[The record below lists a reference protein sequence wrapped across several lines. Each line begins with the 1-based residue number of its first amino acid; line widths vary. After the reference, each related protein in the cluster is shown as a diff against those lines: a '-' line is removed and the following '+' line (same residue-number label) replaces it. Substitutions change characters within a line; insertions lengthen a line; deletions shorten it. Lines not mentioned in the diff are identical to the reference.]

1 MKPLAFADV
10 AVLVRAGDD
19 AAVAKR
25 SLGEGARITLDGA
38 LPGGSPGAEL
48 RLRAAVSPGHRF
60 VLRDVPAGELV
71 RQYGEPIGTSRG
83 LVAGDV
89 LTPENLANE
98 VPIVREVPEDLT
110 NPPPEYVPEPERPTF
125 RGIRRPDGRVGT
137 RNWIAIVPTSM
148 CASHEA
154 TQIALRAELSLHS
167 RERFPAVDGVVALP
181 HDKGCGCP
189 DGSNLEVLL
198 RTLAAYA
205 DHPNVGG
212 VVFIDLGCEK
222 THLGMLG
229 RYLKDRGG
237 LSWEKP
243 TAWIGIQEVGGTEA
257 AIAAGLAAVE
267 EMLPA
272 VQTVERTD
280 VSVSELVLGVKCGGS
295 DGFSGLTANPA
306 LGACADRLVR
316 NGGTVILTEVPE
328 FCGAEHVL
336 ARRAK
341 DAETARAIY
350 AMVDW
355 YKRYAATVGARLDE
369 NPSPGNVAG
378 GLLNIT
384 LKSLGAIAKGGTTRV
399 ESVTDYATRPTTR
412 GLVLMQGPGYDQM
425 STPGLVAAGCQL
437 VVFTTGRGSTIGNA
451 IAPVLKLATN
461 TPVFERM
468 SRDLDLDA
476 GTILTG
482 RETVDEVGERV
493 FRRCLEVASG
503 ERVRAEETGHREFQV
518 WGERAVAL

>member
-1 MKPLAFADV
+1 
-10 AVLVRAGDD
+10 
-19 AAVAKR
+19 
-25 SLGEGARITLDGA
+25 
-38 LPGGSPGAEL
+38 
-48 RLRAAVSPGHRF
+48 
-60 VLRDVPAGELV
+60 
-71 RQYGEPIGTSRG
+71 
-83 LVAGDV
+83 
-89 LTPENLANE
+89 
-98 VPIVREVPEDLT
+98 
-110 NPPPEYVPEPERPTF
+110 
-125 RGIRRPDGRVGT
+125 
-137 RNWIAIVPTSM
+137 
-148 CASHEA
+148 
-154 TQIALRAELSLHS
+154 
-167 RERFPAVDGVVALP
+167 
-181 HDKGCGCP
+181 
-189 DGSNLEVLL
+189 
-198 RTLAAYA
+198 
-205 DHPNVGG
+205 
-212 VVFIDLGCEK
+212 
-222 THLGMLG
+222 
-229 RYLKDRGG
+229 
-237 LSWEKP
+237 
-243 TAWIGIQEVGGTEA
+243 
-257 AIAAGLAAVE
+257 
-267 EMLPA
+267 MLPA
-272 VQTVERTD
+272 VQAARRID
-280 VSVSELVLGVKCGGS
+280 VPVSELVLGVKCGGS

-316 NGGTVILTEVPE
+316 NGGSVILTEVPE

-384 LKSLGAIAKGGTTRV
+384 LKSLGAIAKGGTTRI
-399 ESVTDYATRPTTR
+399 ESVTDYATRPATR

>member
-1 MKPLAFADV
+1 MKPLPFAEV
-10 AVLVRAGDD
+10 AAVVHTGDD
-19 AAVAKR
+19 VAVAKR
-25 SLGEGARITLDGA
+25 PLGEGARIALAGG
-38 LPGGSPGAEL
+38 LPGAAASPAL
-48 RLRAAVSPGHRF
+48 RLRSAVAPGHRF
-60 VLRDVPAGELV
+60 VLRDLPAGTLV

-83 LVAGDV
+83 LRAGDG
-89 LTPENLANE
+89 LTPENLSNE
-98 VPIVREVPEDLT
+98 VPIVRQVPEDLA
-110 NPPPEYVPEPERPTF
+110 NPAPEYVPPEQRPTF
-125 RGIRRPDGRVGT
+125 QGFRRPDGRVGT
-137 RNWIAIVPTSM
+137 RNWIAVVPTSM

-154 TQIALRAELSLHS
+154 TQIALRAELTLHS
-167 RERFPAVDGVVALP
+167 RERYPAVDGVVALP

-189 DGSNLEVLL
+189 DGTNLDVLL
-198 RTLAAYA
+198 RSLAAYA
-205 DHPNVGG
+205 GHPNVGG
-212 VVFIDLGCEK
+212 AVFRDLGCEK

-229 RYLKDRGG
+229 RYLKERGG
-237 LSWEKP
+237 LAWEKP
-243 TAWIGIQEVGGTEA
+243 AAWIGIQEVGGTEA

-272 VQTVERTD
+272 VQAVERTEAP
-280 VSVSELVLGVKCGGS
+280 VSELLLGVKCGGS

-306 LGACADRLVR
+306 LGACSDRLVR

-355 YKRYAATVGARLDE
+355 YKRYAATVGACLDE

-378 GLLNIT
+378 GLLNLT
-384 LKSLGAIAKGGTTRV
+384 LKSLGAIAKGGSTRV
-399 ESVTDYATRPTTR
+399 ESVTDYATRPATR

-437 VVFTTGRGSTIGNA
+437 VVFTTGRGSTMGNA
-451 IAPVLKLATN
+451 IAPVVKLATN
-461 TPVFERM
+461 TPVFQRL

-476 GTILTG
+476 GTILSDH
-482 RETVDEVGERV
+482 ETIGEVGARV
-493 FRRCLEVASG
+493 FRHCLEVASG
-503 ERVRAEETGHREFQV
+503 TRVCAEKTGHREFQV
-518 WGERAVAL
+518 WGERTVAL